1 MVSDKMLLN
10 VARLEKDSITKEIS
24 IDDLE
29 HRLSIFDDQYIA
41 KIIYQ
46 GHVKTLAKL
55 ISLLISLAK
64 SDQER
69 AIIQGYTS
77 VEEMEADRK
86 RMVKSIK
93 GEK

>member
-1 MVSDKMLLN
+1 MLLN

-77 VEEMEADRK
+77 VEEMENDRK

>member
-77 VEEMEADRK
+77 VEEMENDRK

>member
-1 MVSDKMLLN
+1 MLLN

>member
-1 MVSDKMLLN
+1 MVSEKMLLN
-10 VARLEKDSITKEIS
+10 VARLERDSITQQIS

-29 HRLSIFDDQYIA
+29 HRLSIFNDQYIA

-46 GHVKTLAKL
+46 GHIKTLAKL

-77 VEEMEADRK
+77 VEEMEIDRK
-86 RMVKSIK
+86 RMIESIK
-93 GEK
+93 NEK

>member
-1 MVSDKMLLN
+1 MVTEKMLLN
-10 VARLEKDSITKEIS
+10 VARLERDSITQQIS

-29 HRLSIFDDQYIA
+29 HRLSIFNDQYIA

-46 GHVKTLAKL
+46 GHIKTLAKL
-55 ISLLISLAK
+55 IALLISLAK

-77 VEEMEADRK
+77 VEEMEIDRK
-86 RMVKSIK
+86 RMIERIK
-93 GEK
+93 HEN

>member
-10 VARLEKDSITKEIS
+10 VARLEKESITKEIS